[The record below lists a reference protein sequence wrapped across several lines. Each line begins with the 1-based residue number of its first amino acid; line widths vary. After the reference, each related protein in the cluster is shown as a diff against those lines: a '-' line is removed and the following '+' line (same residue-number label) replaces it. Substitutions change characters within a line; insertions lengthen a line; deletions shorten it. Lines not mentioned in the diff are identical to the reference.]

1 MTPTLTLSG
10 DADEELLFFEE
21 SSEPPQAA
29 VLAAK
34 AVTVSNAM
42 SRVLS
47 IVLSNL
53 YVIEAG
59 PDISTGRN

>member
-1 MTPTLTLSG
+1 M
-10 DADEELLFFEE
+10 
-21 SSEPPQAA
+21 
-29 VLAAK
+29 